1 MQNGIKFAI
10 YYILKSLV
18 ITTLE
23 NTMKLHLGKYFLLI
37 ITTLVLVFMVRCGDD
52 NVSGGDVGT
61 LVVRLTDAP
70 FPIDL
75 VDEAN
80 VTINK
85 IELRESADGDD
96 PFLTLVENAQ
106 LPFNLLDLQNA
117 VTGDLVQIEIP
128 VGSYNLVRLYVS
140 EANVIL
146 KDGTNFDLTVPSG
159 AQTGIKIFIQPAIE
173 VVGGLTSELLLDF
186 DVGKSFVVQGNPN
199 TPAGINGFIFTPVIR
214 AVNMSTAGRITGLVR
229 DNSSAVLPNAE
240 VWIEQESVVSTTFT
254 DETGAYALIGVPAGD
269 YSVYT
274 TKADHDT
281 VSASGLV
288 VVAGNETQQDFELTP
303 KQ

>member
-1 MQNGIKFAI
+1 
-10 YYILKSLV
+10 
-18 ITTLE
+18 
-23 NTMKLHLGKYFLLI
+23 MKLHRGKSSLLI
-37 ITTLVLVFMVRCGDD
+37 VTAVVLGLIVGCGDNSVTD
-52 NVSGGDVGT
+52 GDVGT

-96 PFLTLVENAQ
+96 PFLTLIEDVE
-106 LPFNLLDLQNA
+106 LPFNLLDLQND

-159 AQTGIKIFIQPAIE
+159 AQTGIKIFIEPAIE

-186 DVGKSFVVQGNPN
+186 DVSKSFVVQGDPN
-199 TPAGINGFIFTPVIR
+199 TPAGINGFIFKPVIR
-214 AVNMSTAGRITGLVR
+214 GVNMSTAGRITGTVVDTTSTALE
-229 DNSSAVLPNAE
+229 NAAVW
-240 VWIEQESVVSTTFT
+240 VEQDSVVSMTFT
-254 DETGAYALIGVPAGD
+254 DTNGYYALIGVTAGN
-269 YSVYT
+269 YSIYT
-274 TKADHDT
+274 TKADYDT
-281 VSASGLV
+281 VSTSGLI
-288 VVAGNETQQDFELTP
+288 VVAGNETQQDFELTA
-303 KQ
+303 K

>member
-1 MQNGIKFAI
+1 MQSGIKFAI

-18 ITTLE
+18 IITLE

-96 PFLTLVENAQ
+96 PFLTLIEDVE
-106 LPFNLLDLQNA
+106 LPFNLLDLQND

-159 AQTGIKIFIQPAIE
+159 AQTGIKIFIEPAIE

-186 DVGKSFVVQGNPN
+186 DVSKSFVVQGDPN
-199 TPAGINGFIFTPVIR
+199 TPAGINGFIFKPVIR
-214 AVNMSTAGRITGLVR
+214 GVNMSTAGRITGTVVDTTSTILE
-229 DNSSAVLPNAE
+229 NAAVW
-240 VWIEQESVVSTTFT
+240 VEQDSVVSMTFT
-254 DETGAYALIGVPAGD
+254 DTNGYYALIGVTAGN
-269 YSVYT
+269 YSIYT
-274 TKADHDT
+274 TKADYDT
-281 VSASGLV
+281 VSTSGLI
-288 VVAGNETQQDFELTP
+288 VVAGNETQQDFELTA
-303 KQ
+303 K

>member
-1 MQNGIKFAI
+1 
-10 YYILKSLV
+10 
-18 ITTLE
+18 
-23 NTMKLHLGKYFLLI
+23 MKLHLGKCFLLI

-96 PFLTLVENAQ
+96 PFLTLIEDAQ
-106 LPFNLLDLQNA
+106 LQFNLLDLQND
-117 VTGDLVQIEIP
+117 VTANLVQIDID
-128 VGSYNLVRLYVS
+128 VGSYNLVRLFVT
-140 EANVIL
+140 EPNVLL
-146 KDGTNFDLTVPSG
+146 KDETNFDLTVPSG
-159 AQTGIKIFIQPAIE
+159 AQTGIKIFIDPAIE

-186 DVGKSFVVQGNPN
+186 DVSKSFVVQGNPN

-214 AVNMSTAGRITGLVR
+214 AVNMSTAGRITGLVT

-240 VWIEQESVVSTTFT
+240 VWIEQESVVSATFT
-254 DETGAYALIGVPAGD
+254 DETGAYALIGVPAGND
-269 YSVYT
+269 SVYT

-281 VSASGLV
+281 VSASGLE
-288 VVAGNETQQDFELTP
+288 VVAGNETHQDFELTP

>member
-1 MQNGIKFAI
+1 
-10 YYILKSLV
+10 
-18 ITTLE
+18 
-23 NTMKLHLGKYFLLI
+23 MKLHRGKSSLLI
-37 ITTLVLVFMVRCGDD
+37 VTAVVLGLIVGCGDNSVTD
-52 NVSGGDVGT
+52 GDVGT

-96 PFLTLVENAQ
+96 PFLTLIEDVE
-106 LPFNLLDLQNA
+106 LPFNLLDLQND

-159 AQTGIKIFIQPAIE
+159 AQTGIKIFIQPTIE
-173 VVGGLTSELLLDF
+173 VAGGLTSELLLDF
-186 DVGKSFVVQGNPN
+186 DVSKSFVVQGDPN
-199 TPAGINGFIFTPVIR
+199 TPAGINGFIFKPVIR
-214 AVNMSTAGRITGLVR
+214 GVNMSTAGRITGTVVDTTSTILE
-229 DNSSAVLPNAE
+229 NAAVW
-240 VWIEQESVVSTTFT
+240 VEQDSVVSMTFT
-254 DETGAYALIGVPAGD
+254 DTNGYYALIGVTAGN
-269 YSVYT
+269 YSIYT
-274 TKADHDT
+274 TKADYDT
-281 VSASGLV
+281 VSTSGLI
-288 VVAGNETQQDFELTP
+288 VVAGNETQQDFELTA
-303 KQ
+303 K

>member
-1 MQNGIKFAI
+1 
-10 YYILKSLV
+10 
-18 ITTLE
+18 
-23 NTMKLHLGKYFLLI
+23 MKLHLGKSLLLI
-37 ITTLVLVFMVRCGDD
+37 ITALLLGFMIGCGDD
-52 NVSGGDVGT
+52 NVTDGDVGT

-96 PFLTLVENAQ
+96 PFLTLIEDVE
-106 LPFNLLDLQNA
+106 LPFNLLDLQND

-146 KDGTNFDLTVPSG
+146 KDGTNFDLTIPSG

-186 DVGKSFVVQGNPN
+186 DVSKSFVVQGNPN
-199 TPAGINGFIFTPVIR
+199 TPAGINGFIFKPVIR
-214 AVNMSTAGRITGLVR
+214 GVNMSTAGRITGTVVDTTSTILE
-229 DNSSAVLPNAE
+229 NAAVW
-240 VWIEQESVVSTTFT
+240 VEQDSVVSMTFT
-254 DETGAYALIGVPAGD
+254 DTNGYYALIGVTAGN

-274 TKADHDT
+274 TKADYDT
-281 VSASGLV
+281 VSASGLE
-288 VVAGNETQQDFELTP
+288 VVAGNETQQDFELTS
-303 KQ
+303 K

>member
-1 MQNGIKFAI
+1 
-10 YYILKSLV
+10 
-18 ITTLE
+18 
-23 NTMKLHLGKYFLLI
+23 MKLHLGKYFLLI

-96 PFLTLVENAQ
+96 PFLTLIEDVE
-106 LPFNLLDLQNA
+106 LPFNLLDLQND

-159 AQTGIKIFIQPAIE
+159 AQTGIKIFIEPAIE

-186 DVGKSFVVQGNPN
+186 DVSKSFVVQGNPN
-199 TPAGINGFIFTPVIR
+199 TPAGISGFIFTPVIR
-214 AVNMSTAGRITGLVR
+214 AVNMSTAGRITGLVT

-254 DETGAYALIGVPAGD
+254 DETGAYALIGVPAGN

-281 VSASGLV
+281 VSASGLE
-288 VVAGNETQQDFELTP
+288 VVAGNETHQDFELTP